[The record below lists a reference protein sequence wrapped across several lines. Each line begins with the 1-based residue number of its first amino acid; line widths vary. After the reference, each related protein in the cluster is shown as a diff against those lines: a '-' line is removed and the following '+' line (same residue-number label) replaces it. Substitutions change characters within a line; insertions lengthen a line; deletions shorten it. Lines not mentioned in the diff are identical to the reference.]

1 MTFDKIQKTLA
12 HAGLGS
18 RRQIETWIQEGR
30 IEINGK
36 TAKLGDRMNESDA
49 VKLDGR
55 DISFNKRNQHLMRVI
70 LYHKPEGEIC
80 SRKDPENRPSI
91 FENLPYIRNGRWIS
105 VGRLDF
111 NTSGLLILTN
121 DGGLAHQLMH
131 PSSELE
137 REYAVRIRGGLNPTI
152 LKRLKDGVFLEDGEA
167 RFNSIEPAGSGSTNQ
182 WLYVTVSEGRNRLV
196 RRLLESQDLQVTRLM
211 RIRYGNIQLP
221 KGLRRGHCL
230 ELNAEEIEFLLSS
243 LNTKS
248 K

>member
-1 MTFDKIQKTLA
+1 MTFDKIQKSLA

-36 TAKLGDRMNESDA
+36 IARLGDRMKESD
-49 VKLDGR
+49 VIKIDGR
-55 DISFNKRNQHLMRVI
+55 ELSLHKRAEHTVRVL

-80 SRKDPENRPSI
+80 SRKDPEDRPSI
-91 FENLPYIRNGRWIS
+91 FQHLPYIRNGRWIS

-121 DGGLAHQLMH
+121 DGALAHRLMH

-137 REYAVRIRGGLNPTI
+137 REYAVRIRGELTPSI
-152 LKRLKDGVFLEDGEA
+152 LKKLKEGVLLEDGKA
-167 RFNSIEPAGSGSTNQ
+167 KFNSIEKTGAGNSNQ
-182 WLYVTVSEGRNRLV
+182 WLQVTVSEGRNRLV
-196 RRLLESQDLQVTRLM
+196 RRLLESQGLQVTRLM

-221 KGLRRGHCL
+221 KGLRRGHHL
-230 ELNAEEIEFLLSS
+230 ELYPDEIQTLLSF
-243 LNTKS
+243 LEK
-248 K
+248 